1 MSTQNKQM
9 IINKLMSL
17 ALRCNVL
24 INSIQL
30 KDLMSN
36 NILVN
41 ASQGSPCT
49 CLMTIKVNV
58 NEEDTLHETNKDTS
72 QWNTNLMHH
81 TLNCSKTLV

>member
-30 KDLMSN
+30 KDLMSDN
-36 NILVN
+36 TLVN
-41 ASQGSPCT
+41 ASQGSH
-49 CLMTIKVNV
+49 V
-58 NEEDTLHETNKDTS
+58 
-72 QWNTNLMHH
+72 
-81 TLNCSKTLV
+81 LV